1 MDNLLHVADFKL
13 ATVEAHKSSMMA
25 DMDTSTNIEYPTS
38 SCTTE
43 KLVEKN
49 SKVDADETITKA
61 DQVHCTEDDSFNIND
76 PIILISDDDDGHA
89 HAHAHHETCDT
100 DSSGIDRYI
109 DNPTAITPDTLN
121 LPLHTST
128 TVTPS
133 SPSITSP
140 LDRFPLQSLDN
151 NSLGNTLNP
160 HSSKNN
166 SHVDYDYSVVYSG
179 YAGSISAAPSELS
192 FSIDMDASADVGI
205 EMYTTLNKNVDNE
218 NDDHHRNTSKT
229 RLDRNH
235 RIKRSNRVSK
245 RTKMDDSQYTFTDN
259 SFHTSF
265 TATKKKMRARRRKM
279 KLAIE
284 RAHQASI
291 LSEFR
296 AFLSNNKTKNTDKK
310 KSATRTRF
318 GASTRK
324 SQNENLRDK
333 EEEEHNIHDDVEL
346 GANTNGNLNTV
357 DKTSLHTPKKRRHR
371 DKSVPQDFCD
381 VPWIVY
387 QNDQEE
393 DLSISTING
402 GSRFLGGGSFCV
414 GSSGIENRNTD
425 DVYEQEPDVENGWNK
440 LWLASEEKPEK
451 SQIRTRGR
459 YELLYTA
466 LIICSIV
473 TLIVVVIVVV
483 MLYNK

>member
-1 MDNLLHVADFKL
+1 
-13 ATVEAHKSSMMA
+13 
-25 DMDTSTNIEYPTS
+25 
-38 SCTTE
+38 
-43 KLVEKN
+43 
-49 SKVDADETITKA
+49 
-61 DQVHCTEDDSFNIND
+61 
-76 PIILISDDDDGHA
+76 
-89 HAHAHHETCDT
+89 
-100 DSSGIDRYI
+100 
-109 DNPTAITPDTLN
+109 
-121 LPLHTST
+121 
-128 TVTPS
+128 
-133 SPSITSP
+133 
-140 LDRFPLQSLDN
+140 
-151 NSLGNTLNP
+151 
-160 HSSKNN
+160 
-166 SHVDYDYSVVYSG
+166 
-179 YAGSISAAPSELS
+179 LS

-235 RIKRSNRVSK
+235 RSKRSNRVSK

-324 SQNENLRDK
+324 SYNENLRDK

-357 DKTSLHTPKKRRHR
+357 DKTSLHTPKKRRNR